1 MALRHERLNQFLN
14 IVARA
19 NKPRASFRLSN
30 SHYSTSHRFILTSNL
45 RIHMRYGRL
54 QLTSA
59 DSRYILNVLYSKER
73 STPRF
78 RYGAQVS
85 IYMRQNEDS
94 LMFAVG
100 YSPAGLYLSHD
111 HWSTTTCGRERR
123 DTFCYRFVPIK
134 EIWLNFPRYLGDWLS
149 QIRPSPR

>member
-1 MALRHERLNQFLN
+1 MGVEGAYHPDLRSSTPLD
-14 IVARA
+14 
-19 NKPRASFRLSN
+19 
-30 SHYSTSHRFILTSNL
+30 STSHRFILTSNL
-45 RIHMRYGRL
+45 RILLRYGRL

-59 DSRYILNVLYSKER
+59 DSRYIFHVLYSKER

-85 IYMRQNEDS
+85 IYMRQSEDS
-94 LMFAVG
+94 LIFAVG
-100 YSPAGLYLSHD
+100 DRIVLRGCIYRTI
-111 HWSTTTCGRERR
+111 TTTCGRERR
-123 DTFCYRFVPIK
+123 ETFCYRFVPIK

>member
-45 RIHMRYGRL
+45 RILLRYGRL

-59 DSRYILNVLYSKER
+59 DSRYIFHVLYSKQR

-85 IYMRQNEDS
+85 IYMRQSEDS
-94 LMFAVG
+94 LIFAVG
-100 YSPAGLYLSHD
+100 DRLVLRG
-111 HWSTTTCGRERR
+111 CI
-123 DTFCYRFVPIK
+123 YRTIIGP
-134 EIWLNFPRYLGDWLS
+134 LPRVGGSGGILFATDLS
-149 QIRPSPR
+149 Q